1 MMEYLRSHK
10 FIGMAVFDLVGSMLV
25 SGFIG
30 RRFGADAL
38 FSSLISIPLSIVTHM
53 VLGSDTELTRFY
65 QSDSPH
71 RYHGVYIGVM
81 AGIVSKMTGYS
92 TLASTNVGLATSIV
106 STLYMKEYAHNLP
119 PKVNKLLLR
128 YYMKYQRWN

>member
-1 MMEYLRSHK
+1 
-10 FIGMAVFDLVGSMLV
+10 MAVFDLVGSKFV

-30 RRFGADAL
+30 GRFGADAL
-38 FSSLISIPLSIVTHM
+38 FSSLISIPLSVVTHM
-53 VLGSDTELTRFY
+53 VLGTDTELTRFY

-71 RYHGVYIGVM
+71 CYHGVCIGVM

-92 TLASTNVGLATSIV
+92 TLASTNVGLTTSIV
-106 STLYMKEYAHNLP
+106 STLFMKEYAHNLP